1 MAFEYGAQK
10 LNIRNP
16 FRFEGLVRSIRGAIL
31 LAIGVYL
38 LFQIQP
44 LLGTDKPRAWVNLLI
59 GGLFVT
65 GGLKALG
72 GGLFQVMRFFVGRAA
87 PASLAKNV
95 AREAVNERE
104 PTLYNSKM
112 LHNMLMSKSNPTFIE
127 PTGWF
132 ARAVHSVFPNLIV
145 TPWPIRNV
153 AQNLAMKLTKS
164 FVAIAAFLVA
174 SLVVTMV
181 FSGTEGADV
190 GSTVISLILQASL
203 LVYLGLLWVKLG
215 NPLSRSNMTTLGQT
229 TSKGLALVPVSALVN
244 VQADR

>member
-145 TPWPIRNV
+145 VLRTVLDAKITSHARTFRASHV
-153 AQNLAMKLTKS
+153 RS
-164 FVAIAAFLVA
+164 FA
-174 SLVVTMV
+174 
-181 FSGTEGADV
+181 
-190 GSTVISLILQASL
+190 
-203 LVYLGLLWVKLG
+203 
-215 NPLSRSNMTTLGQT
+215 SNMTC
-229 TSKGLALVPVSALVN
+229 APVASAKESSPHK
-244 VQADR
+244 

>member
-87 PASLAKNV
+87 PAERGPWQLMAQHFRAVYLRHREHDV
-95 AREAVNERE
+95 ARALVA
-104 PTLYNSKM
+104 
-112 LHNMLMSKSNPTFIE
+112 
-127 PTGWF
+127 
-132 ARAVHSVFPNLIV
+132 ARA
-145 TPWPIRNV
+145 TR
-153 AQNLAMKLTKS
+153 
-164 FVAIAAFLVA
+164 AA
-174 SLVVTMV
+174 
-181 FSGTEGADV
+181 SGTERDAPPQGPR
-190 GSTVISLILQASL
+190 QAL
-203 LVYLGLLWVKLG
+203 DA
-215 NPLSRSNMTTLGQT
+215 PR
-229 TSKGLALVPVSALVN
+229 
-244 VQADR
+244 RR

>member
-132 ARAVHSVFPNLIV
+132 GRLYTSDAADERASVGPVGPRGTKTRIQQHKRERGGARAE
-145 TPWPIRNV
+145 
-153 AQNLAMKLTKS
+153 Q
-164 FVAIAAFLVA
+164 
-174 SLVVTMV
+174 
-181 FSGTEGADV
+181 
-190 GSTVISLILQASL
+190 
-203 LVYLGLLWVKLG
+203 
-215 NPLSRSNMTTLGQT
+215 
-229 TSKGLALVPVSALVN
+229 
-244 VQADR
+244 